1 MKSLALPIPLEQKY
15 GMRGDYRAA
24 NEPRHRRSMRENN
37 GELDLRGH
45 YRRPT
50 YTLRSTYYT
59 NILRVYSRPA
69 TLPLPASRVHTRAHT
84 PRDSRERLAASSLV
98 TIRRRVSR
106 ESQRRQRNSFA
117 EANCSSSS
125 SLYPWRASRIK
136 RPWRVTFSNTFTN
149 APSRFPLV
157 ASMRLLF
164 LLRSSKPHDRLFPF
178 DPTAHEDAVINQTVL
193 KVER

>member
-1 MKSLALPIPLEQKY
+1 MGGLIYE
-15 GMRGDYRAA
+15 GITDD
-24 NEPRHRRSMRENN
+24 PRTR
-37 GELDLRGH
+37 LDLHIIPIFSVFILGRPH
-45 YRRPT
+45 YRYPP
-50 YTLRSTYYT
+50 
-59 NILRVYSRPA
+59 RVY
-69 TLPLPASRVHTRAHT
+69 TRAHT

-117 EANCSSSS
+117 EANCSSTSSS